1 MAASH
6 TDVQSY
12 SLGCANMH
20 PIDIHTVPFLSTV
33 ESLWVYRPRTC
44 PVIAVAILVFKKS
57 NFYPFFG
64 LKDQNGSSC

>member
-20 PIDIHTVPFLSTV
+20 PIDIRIVPVLSPV

-44 PVIAVAILVFKKS
+44 PVI
-57 NFYPFFG
+57 
-64 LKDQNGSSC
+64 GSPPSWFCRNQTFICFSV